1 MVIVNGVVEFS
12 NYFKIR
18 LKQLR
23 TGKGLSQKQ
32 LAEIL
37 SIPQSTYANWEQGRR
52 EPSVYDIYNLLIA
65 LEVDPNEL
73 FGWDENGS
81 IS

>member
-37 SIPQSTYANWEQGRR
+37 SIPQSTYANWE
-52 EPSVYDIYNLLIA
+52 
-65 LEVDPNEL
+65 
-73 FGWDENGS
+73 
-81 IS
+81 